1 MILMYTEIR
10 DGFKFRGGHVALD
23 LTATLIDRQTP
34 EPKDLL
40 GSAKDLARWL
50 KAAGM
55 EASDVSSDNLA
66 TARELREIVHR
77 MVTARITGGALD
89 DRDRER
95 LNSLAREGA
104 APELTT
110 GGEARW
116 RGGPRALLSSV
127 AAEAVWALGRDR
139 ADRLRQCA
147 GEACALL
154 FYDTSRAGERRWCS
168 MTACGN
174 KAKASGFRSRKA
186 GQDRG

>member
-1 MILMYTEIR
+1 MYTEIR
-10 DGFKFRGGHVALD
+10 DGFKFRGGHIALD
-23 LTATLIDRQTP
+23 LTATLIDRNTP
-34 EPKDLL
+34 EQKDLL
-40 GSAKDLARWL
+40 GTVKDLTRWL

-66 TARELREIVHR
+66 VARELRELVHR
-77 MVTARITGGALD
+77 LVIARLNKAALD

-104 APELTT
+104 APELTA

-127 AAEAVWALGRDR
+127 AAEAIWVLGNDR

-147 GEACALL
+147 GEGCFVL

-174 KAKASGFRSRKA
+174 KAKAEGFRKRKEK
-186 GQDRG
+186 